1 MTCPQWNDSVKL
13 IAPIVLTFVCVGALA
28 KLPPPSAVEV
38 EVMRRNL
45 ARQTWIAKQDA
56 FESCRAQDN
65 TVKKYQEGLRAQGKS
80 VPPGLDTG
88 ACSDP
93 GPYAADSGTPIVNR
107 PIEASGAHSPPGTA
121 VTAPSSKIPQS
132 EMQPKK

>member
-1 MTCPQWNDSVKL
+1 MKL
-13 IAPIVLTFVCVGALA
+13 IAPIVLTFACVGALA
-28 KLPPPSAVEV
+28 KLPPPSAEEV
-38 EVMRRNL
+38 EATRRNL
-45 ARQTWIAKQDA
+45 ARQTWTAKQDA
-56 FESCRAQDN
+56 FVSCRAQDKV
-65 TVKKYQEGLRAQGKS
+65 VKKYQDGLRAEGKS
-80 VPPGLDTG
+80 VPLGLDTG